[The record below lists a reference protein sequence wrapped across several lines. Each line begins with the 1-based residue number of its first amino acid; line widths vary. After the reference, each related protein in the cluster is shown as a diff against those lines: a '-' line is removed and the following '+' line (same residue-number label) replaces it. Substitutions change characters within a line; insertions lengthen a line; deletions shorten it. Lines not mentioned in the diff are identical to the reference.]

1 MRRALFFFIFSAPLI
16 LPAQQRDSIVDQQGR
31 TITLS
36 EVVIRSRM
44 DAPGFIQRVQLD
56 TSFYKAFRNLRI
68 LNYTQLNDIR
78 MFGKDGVL
86 KASQESATQQWAQD
100 GCRITK
106 LLEET
111 HTGDFL
117 DRKGSYNYYTAELY
131 ASLFFSMDTVCG
143 EHNRVGN
150 ISHLLRGKRGLDKH
164 KEQLKILF
172 FNPGADIPGI
182 PLMGDKARLFSKDH
196 ASLYDFDIDMVDW
209 KGSTCYLFTVK
220 ARQDLT
226 AAQRDRIVI
235 DQMTTYFDL
244 RSLDVLARS
253 YHMSYRAGVYDFD
266 VRFDVELTRAG
277 EFLVPSVIRYQGNWD
292 VPFKMRERGVFTAT
306 FFEFSQ
312 R

>member
-1 MRRALFFFIFSAPLI
+1 MRRALFFLLI
-16 LPAQQRDSIVDQQGR
+16 LSPLLLSAQQRDSIVDQQGR
-31 TITLS
+31 SITLS
-36 EVVIRSRM
+36 EVVIRSGM

-68 LNYTQLNDIR
+68 LNYKQLNDIR
-78 MFGKDGVL
+78 MFGKDGGL
-86 KASQESATQQWAQD
+86 KASQQSTTQQWAKD
-100 GCRITK
+100 GCRLTK

-117 DRKGSYNYYTAELY
+117 DKRGQLNYYTAELY

-150 ISHLLRGKRGLDKH
+150 INHTLQGKRGLDKH

-182 PLMGDKARLFSKDH
+182 PLMGDKARMFSKDQ
-196 ASLYDFDIDMVDW
+196 AELYDFDIDMVEW
-209 KGSTCYLFTVK
+209 KGNTCYLFNVK
-220 ARQDLT
+220 ARQNLT
-226 AAQRDRIVI
+226 AAQRNRIVI

-244 RSLDVLARS
+244 RSFDVLARS

-266 VRFDVELTRAG
+266 VRFDVELARVG
-277 EFLVPSVIRYQGNWD
+277 DLLVPSVVRYQGNWD
-292 VPFKMRERGVFTAT
+292 VPFKKRERGVFTAT
-306 FFEFSQ
+306 FSEFN
-312 R
+312 